1 MAKNYATHR
10 KQGGLKPCLA
20 SALRYCLDIRGELL
34 HDRFVEN

>member
-20 SALRYCLDIRGELL
+20 SALRYCLDIREDYFTIDL
-34 HDRFVEN
+34 